1 MTLLRLAALTV
12 ACESAVGT
20 LAGGVL
26 SSSTSSAISSS
37 ISVVSVPFDVTG
49 DGPTISLGLAI
60 GALFGESPP
69 SIGFGLRFD
78 SAERRADL
86 QQDINELNIKKLASY
101 IQ

>member
-1 MTLLRLAALTV
+1 VTLLRLAALTV

-60 GALFGESPP
+60 VALFGESPP

-86 QQDINELNIKKLASY
+86 QQHINELNIKKLVSY

>member
-1 MTLLRLAALTV
+1 MTLLKQAALTV
-12 ACESAVGT
+12 ACESAVGI

-60 GALFGESPP
+60 VAPLGESPL
-69 SIGFGLRFD
+69 SIEFGLRFD

-86 QQDINELNIKKLASY
+86 QQHINELNIEKLASY